1 MKNLAP
7 SFIALLLIAP
17 LAYAQPV
24 DSEGSDLVFGHLH
37 LYVTDVELHADLWSE
52 LFSGEVVEKEG
63 YTAVRIPGTHV
74 FLTATDSVAPSHG
87 TGVSFVGLEVAD
99 LDGVLEAWAARGF
112 EPGWMV
118 EKARYPEGANLAFLT
133 FPDGLLVMV
142 RENEDLATTAR
153 MHGVHYVTPEP
164 SDLQAWYGE
173 MLGATPAAGHRDLE
187 ISNVPGAGLVFGPT
201 ESAPRPTEGSVIDHV
216 GFEIDD
222 MQDFADRLAAAG
234 VEFVFGPRHI
244 ESLDIWVVF
253 FVDPNGVTVELT
265 EGLRSF

>member
-1 MKNLAP
+1 MTNLAP
-7 SFIALLLIAP
+7 SFIVLMVLAP

-24 DSEGSDLVFGHLH
+24 DSEESDLVFGHLH
-37 LYVTDVELHADLWSE
+37 LYVTDIKLHEELWSE
-52 LFSGEVVEKEG
+52 LFGGEVVEKEG

-112 EPGWMV
+112 ELGWMV
-118 EKARYPEGANLAFLT
+118 EEARYPEGANLAFLT

-153 MHGVHYVTPEP
+153 MHGVHYVTPDP
-164 SDLQAWYGE
+164 SGLQAWYGE
-173 MLGATPAAGHRDLE
+173 MLGARPAPGHGDLE
-187 ISNVPGAGLVFGPT
+187 ISNVPGADLVFGPR
-201 ESAPRPTEGSVIDHV
+201 EAAPRPTEGAVIDHV

-244 ESLDIWVVF
+244 ESLDIRVVF